1 MINQFFGSFRVIGKA
16 NRIKSVKLL
25 IILMLVVL
33 LELLSIGLIVPILS
47 GLFNTEHN
55 LANFDKIF
63 IFSENFFPGHN
74 QVIIFALLFLFVIT
88 FKIILLIYFDY
99 ITQKYCREIN
109 VDICLKAYSYF
120 LYAPWEEILSK
131 DKKSLI
137 IDNYVRWRVVDPLLF
152 LQTVRAVPTA
162 KTRLDDIVYSEL
174 RQELGTHDMVE
185 IITENRELIMDK
197 VTIASNEET
206 NKYGIEVIDV
216 RIRRVDLPRENES
229 SIYARME
236 AERKR
241 QANKFRSE
249 GEEEAQ
255 KIRAATDR
263 DKTVILANAYKEAQK
278 IRGEGEA
285 KALDI
290 YASSFSKSPDFYE
303 FTRTLEAYEKVID
316 EKTMLVLPGDSKLFK
331 QLTK

>member
-1 MINQFFGSFRVIGKA
+1 MK
-16 NRIKSVKLL
+16 K
-25 IILMLVVL
+25 
-33 LELLSIGLIVPILS
+33 LSIGILV
-47 GLFNTEHN
+47 
-55 LANFDKIF
+55 LA
-63 IFSENFFPGHN
+63 
-74 QVIIFALLFLFVIT
+74 ALFVLST
-88 FKIILLIYFDY
+88 IIMVDETEQIVILQFGKPVRTIKDPGLNWKFPAPFQTSNSFEKRLLEYD
-99 ITQKYCREIN
+99 
-109 VDICLKAYSYF
+109 V
-120 LYAPWEEILSK
+120 PPEEILSK

-137 IDNYVRWRVVDPLLF
+137 IDNYVRWRIIDPLLF

-185 IITENRELIMDK
+185 IITETRELIMEK
-197 VTIASNEET
+197 VTKASNEET
-206 NKYGIEVIDV
+206 SKYGIEVIDV
-216 RIRRVDLPRENES
+216 RIRRVDLPRENEA

-263 DKTVILANAYKEAQK
+263 DKTVILAEAYKKSQL

-290 YASSFSKSPDFYE
+290 YAASYSKDPDFYE
-303 FTRTLEAYEKVID
+303 FTRTLEIYEKVID
-316 EKTMLVLPGDSKLFK
+316 KKTTLVLPGDSKLFK
-331 QLTK
+331 GLTQ

>member
-1 MINQFFGSFRVIGKA
+1 MKRFTIVIF
-16 NRIKSVKLL
+16 
-25 IILMLVVL
+25 VL
-33 LELLSIGLIVPILS
+33 
-47 GLFNTEHN
+47 
-55 LANFDKIF
+55 
-63 IFSENFFPGHN
+63 
-74 QVIIFALLFLFVIT
+74 ALLFVLSSIITIDETEQIVILQFGKPVNT
-88 FKIILLIYFDY
+88 IKEPGLNFKLPAPLQVANSFEKRLLEYD
-99 ITQKYCREIN
+99 
-109 VDICLKAYSYF
+109 V
-120 LYAPWEEILSK
+120 PPEEILSR

-137 IDNYVRWRVVDPLLF
+137 IDNYVRWRIIDPLLF
-152 LQTVRAVPTA
+152 LQTVKAVPTA

-197 VTIASNEET
+197 VTKASNEET
-206 NKYGIEVIDV
+206 RDFGIEVVDV
-216 RIRRVDLPRENES
+216 RIRRVDLPRENEA

-263 DKTVILANAYKEAQK
+263 DKTVILADAYKQAQE

-285 KALDI
+285 RALDI
-290 YASSFSKSPDFYE
+290 YAASFSKDPDFYE
-303 FTRTLEAYEKVID
+303 FLRTLETYEKVID
-316 EKTMLVLPGDSKLFK
+316 KKTTLVLPGDSKLFK
-331 QLTK
+331 ELTQ

>member
-1 MINQFFGSFRVIGKA
+1 MKKFSIGILVLIALFALSTMIMVDETEQIVILQFGKPIRTIKEPGLNWKFPAPFQTSNSFEKR
-16 NRIKSVKLL
+16 
-25 IILMLVVL
+25 L
-33 LELLSIGLIVPILS
+33 LEYDVP
-47 GLFNTEHN
+47 
-55 LANFDKIF
+55 
-63 IFSENFFPGHN
+63 P
-74 QVIIFALLFLFVIT
+74 
-88 FKIILLIYFDY
+88 
-99 ITQKYCREIN
+99 
-109 VDICLKAYSYF
+109 
-120 LYAPWEEILSK
+120 EEILSK

-137 IDNYVRWRVVDPLLF
+137 IDNYVRWRIIDPLLF

-185 IITENRELIMDK
+185 IITETRELIMEK
-197 VTIASNEET
+197 VTKASNEET
-206 NKYGIEVIDV
+206 SKYGIEVIDV
-216 RIRRVDLPRENES
+216 RIRRVDLPRENEA

-263 DKTVILANAYKEAQK
+263 DKTVILAEAYKKAQK

-285 KALDI
+285 IALDI
-290 YASSFSKSPDFYE
+290 YASSYSKDPDFYE
-303 FTRTLEAYEKVID
+303 FTRTLEIYEKVID
-316 EKTMLVLPGDSKLFK
+316 KKTTLVLPGDSKLFK
-331 QLTK
+331 GLTQ

>member
-1 MINQFFGSFRVIGKA
+1 MIKNITAGIFGILILIAFSIIIIVDETEQVVILQFGKP
-16 NRIKSVKLL
+16 IKTITDPGLNYKFPAPFQTSDTFEKR
-25 IILMLVVL
+25 L
-33 LELLSIGLIVPILS
+33 LEYDVP
-47 GLFNTEHN
+47 
-55 LANFDKIF
+55 
-63 IFSENFFPGHN
+63 P
-74 QVIIFALLFLFVIT
+74 
-88 FKIILLIYFDY
+88 
-99 ITQKYCREIN
+99 
-109 VDICLKAYSYF
+109 
-120 LYAPWEEILSK
+120 EEILSR

-137 IDNYVRWRVVDPLLF
+137 IDNYVRWKITDPLLF
-152 LQTVRAVPTA
+152 LKTVKAIPTA

-185 IITENRELIMDK
+185 IITENRELIMNK

-206 NKYGIEVIDV
+206 SKFGIEIIDV
-216 RIRRVDLPRENES
+216 RIRRVDLPKENES

-263 DKTVILANAYKEAQK
+263 DKTVILAEAYKTSQK

-290 YASSFSKSPDFYE
+290 YATSFSKDPAFYE
-303 FTRTLEAYEKVID
+303 FQKTLETYEQIID
-316 EKTMLVLPGDSKLFK
+316 KKTTLVLPADSKLFK
-331 QLTK
+331 NLAQ

>member
-1 MINQFFGSFRVIGKA
+1 MK
-16 NRIKSVKLL
+16 K
-25 IILMLVVL
+25 
-33 LELLSIGLIVPILS
+33 LSIGILV
-47 GLFNTEHN
+47 
-55 LANFDKIF
+55 LAAL
-63 IFSENFFPGHN
+63 
-74 QVIIFALLFLFVIT
+74 FALSTMIMVDETEQIVILQFGKPVRT
-88 FKIILLIYFDY
+88 IKDPGLNWKLPAPLQTSNSFEKRLLEYD
-99 ITQKYCREIN
+99 
-109 VDICLKAYSYF
+109 V
-120 LYAPWEEILSK
+120 PPEEILSK

-137 IDNYVRWRVVDPLLF
+137 IDNYVRWRIINPLLF

-185 IITENRELIMDK
+185 IITETRELIMEK
-197 VTIASNEET
+197 VTKASNEET
-206 NKYGIEVIDV
+206 SKYGIEVIDV
-216 RIRRVDLPRENES
+216 RIRRVDLPRENEA

-263 DKTVILANAYKEAQK
+263 DKTVILAEAYKKSQL

-285 KALDI
+285 RALDI
-290 YASSFSKSPDFYE
+290 YAASYSKDSDFYE
-303 FTRTLEAYEKVID
+303 FTRTLETYEKVID
-316 EKTMLVLPGDSKLFK
+316 KKTTLVLPGDSKLFK
-331 QLTK
+331 GLTQ